1 VTGLRIFGA
10 IGGFEIAPNIGVP
23 TISIVKLLA

>member
-1 VTGLRIFGA
+1 VIGLGTFGA
-10 IGGFEIAPNIGVP
+10 IGGIEFAPNIGVP